1 MFSKQIKWFGWHLL
15 ARGWVA
21 ASVVLLSACSDDQ
34 QDVPKDELEELTAE
48 FIDIKC
54 SRGTSAEQAS
64 VAETRTKEIIERIE
78 EIRDSK
84 EDSAEQKEIQLR
96 LLDLINPDCSNL
108 D

>member
-1 MFSKQIKWFGWHLL
+1 MVSKQIRRFEWRRL
-15 ARGWVA
+15 ARRLFA
-21 ASVVLLSACSDDQ
+21 ALVVLLSACSDDQ
-34 QDVPKDELEELTAE
+34 QDVPQDELEELTAE

-54 SRGTSAEQAS
+54 SRGTSAEKAS

-84 EDSAEQKEIQLR
+84 EDSEEQKEIQLR